1 MDAMKDGGR
10 MRLRV
15 VRAHE
20 WSNKRRDGVRIT
32 IADTGNGIQAGD
44 LPHIFEPFYTTKKE
58 TGTGLRLWLA
68 YGIVQKQ
75 SGWIKVASRTGQ
87 GTSGTGFSVFLPGFA
102 AKAAAQASLKP
113 TPHSHSYPHSPP
125 YIQQ

>member
-32 IADTGNGIQAGD
+32 IADTGNGIQARD
-44 LPHIFEPFYTTKKE
+44 LPHIFEPFYTTKQA
-58 TGTGLRLWLA
+58 TGTGLGLWLTD
-68 YGIVQKQ
+68 GLVPKP
-75 SGWIKVASRTGQ
+75 SGWIKVASRTRPSP
-87 GTSGTGFSVFLPGFA
+87 TRTGLSVFFP
-102 AKAAAQASLKP
+102 
-113 TPHSHSYPHSPP
+113 
-125 YIQQ
+125 